1 MVFCD
6 IFKLILFVG
15 SCMHEWALAEA
26 VISAASE
33 AAEKEGLREV
43 TEVRIRVG
51 ELQQIEQ
58 EVLMFALQQIKKA
71 KLGSAEFKI
80 EEARARLKCRSCGQN
95 WIFNK
100 KEFDENVVEAI
111 HFIPEV
117 AHVYVKCPKCGS
129 PDFDVVEGR
138 GVWLLSVKGVK

>member
-1 MVFCD
+1 
-6 IFKLILFVG
+6 
-15 SCMHEWALAEA
+15 MHEWALAEA
-26 VISAASE
+26 VICSASE

-58 EVLMFALQQIKKA
+58 DVFMFALQQIKKD
-71 KLGSAEFKI
+71 KLESAEFKI
-80 EEARARLKCRSCGQN
+80 EEAQGRMKCRACGHT

-111 HFIPEV
+111 HFVPEV
-117 AHVYVKCPKCGS
+117 AHAYVKCPNCGS
-129 PDFDVVEGR
+129 PDFDVIEGR

>member
-1 MVFCD
+1 
-6 IFKLILFVG
+6 
-15 SCMHEWALAEA
+15 MHEWALAEA

-33 AAEKEGLREV
+33 AAEKEGFREV

-58 EVLMFALQQIKKA
+58 EVLMFALQQIRKA
-71 KLGSAEFKI
+71 KLESAEFKI
-80 EEARARLKCRSCGQN
+80 EEARARMKCRACGHM

-100 KEFDENVVEAI
+100 KKLDESVVEAI
-111 HFIPEV
+111 HFVPEV
-117 AHVYVKCPKCGS
+117 AHAYVKCPKCGS
-129 PDFDVVEGR
+129 PDFEVVEGR